1 MDDNGIKAWTDNG
14 LIYWEFLQ
22 KMTQV
27 FIIPQDTECRFLGF
41 IYFLA
46 VLCST
51 ILQKTQW
58 SWNFVYSNFDKM
70 NKLWKLDLDFI
81 CKPVR
86 SKIPF
91 EKLVAHSLS
100 IYLKRESKQKCWK
113 LNGEVLPR
121 LKFCLIAR
129 TGASVGIR

>member
-1 MDDNGIKAWTDNG
+1 MDDNGIKDWTDKR

-22 KMTQV
+22 KMTQLSGYRMLFLV
-27 FIIPQDTECRFLGF
+27 VYLYHGSFMQNHFQKPNEVGKCRL
-41 IYFLA
+41 
-46 VLCST
+46 
-51 ILQKTQW
+51 
-58 SWNFVYSNFDKM
+58 NFYSHFDKM
-70 NKLWKLDLDFI
+70 SKLWKLDVDFI
-81 CKPVR
+81 CQAVQ

>member
-1 MDDNGIKAWTDNG
+1 
-14 LIYWEFLQ
+14 
-22 KMTQV
+22 
-27 FIIPQDTECRFLGF
+27 
-41 IYFLA
+41 
-46 VLCST
+46 
-51 ILQKTQW
+51 
-58 SWNFVYSNFDKM
+58 M
-70 NKLWKLDLDFI
+70 NKLWKLDVDFI
-81 CKPVR
+81 CQAVK

>member
-1 MDDNGIKAWTDNG
+1 MDDNGIKDWTDKR

-22 KMTQV
+22 KMTQLSGYRMLFLV
-27 FIIPQDTECRFLGF
+27 VYLYHGSFMQNHFQKPNEVGKCRL
-41 IYFLA
+41 
-46 VLCST
+46 
-51 ILQKTQW
+51 
-58 SWNFVYSNFDKM
+58 NFYSHFDKM
-70 NKLWKLDLDFI
+70 NKLWKLDVDFI
-81 CKPVR
+81 CQAVK

-100 IYLKRESKQKCWK
+100 IYQKRESKQKCWK